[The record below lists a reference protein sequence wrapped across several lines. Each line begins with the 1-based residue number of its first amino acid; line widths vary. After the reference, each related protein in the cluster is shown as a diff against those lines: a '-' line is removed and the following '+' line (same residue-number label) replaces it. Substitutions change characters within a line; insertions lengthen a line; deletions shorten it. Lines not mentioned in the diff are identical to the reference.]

1 MDLQMRRRLMLEFR
15 ELTMLVSRNVG
26 EKATANPELG
36 VSIANERESR
46 CIISC
51 LILWNVH

>member
-1 MDLQMRRRLMLEFR
+1 MLKLR
-15 ELTMLVSRNVG
+15 ELRMLASRNVG

>member
-1 MDLQMRRRLMLEFR
+1 MRRRLMLKFR
-15 ELTMLVSRNVG
+15 EPRMLASRNVG
-26 EKATANPELG
+26 EKATANPELA

-46 CIISC
+46 CVISC